1 MSLRDHEPISFN
13 QFRGTFDRGEDESV
27 PPGFFKGSRNI
38 QFINQGIKTRDGSA
52 IDTAETGPIRR
63 IAIYKRIGEV
73 ARLLILN
80 NAGVLFDSI
89 THTAILTI
97 PAMSDFSMVSM
108 FNRAYITPHN
118 GLRGL
123 PGEKLYVY
131 EGSGVARPAGGT
143 APPPTGMQAAE
154 GVAGNFDPGI
164 HLFAVAF
171 ETASGYITPFG
182 SSCAISSTT
191 GGKKVDLSAIPTG
204 PLGTVARVLMGTK
217 DVAINGVFSGDFN
230 NQTWYVIP
238 DGRIP
243 DNSTT
248 VKTVSYFDAD
258 LQSDISYLSE
268 QMGSI
273 PAGVG
278 VNIYRGRL
286 IIWGED
292 VNESIVRASA
302 IGQPESFDEADGFV
316 TINPG
321 DSGGGVRFCF
331 EYRTQLICCKS
342 QRSYITQ
349 DNGDNAGS
357 WKVDALDKSVGTECH
372 GVGKILDFGEDVRD
386 RAFIADRSGLQ
397 LYTGTFSDTEVTS
410 NISDVW
416 DRINKAVFHKV
427 EVAVDPLKGLT
438 YVACPLDVATENNA
452 IIVVDWSEGLTVEDI
467 RFTIWEFPYR
477 PQTVV
482 VDVNEAD
489 KESVMKFAGLDSI
502 NVFKIVENLK
512 LDNNLAIDTWVE
524 FPLLPQDDDWPVNHF
539 TGFRARI
546 KGVGYLLINLTSL
559 DDAQQVVVPPVTL
572 NPQPG
577 RPLFRGFNFTSE
589 RCSVK
594 LRTNQSGNYFMM
606 TNFNLYYKLLWSTRA
621 E

>member
-1 MSLRDHEPISFN
+1 MSTRDHEPISFS

-27 PPGFFKGSRNI
+27 PPGFFKASRNI
-38 QFINQGIKTRDGSA
+38 QFINQGIKTRDGSG
-52 IDTAETGPIRR
+52 IDCSETGPIRR
-63 IAIYKRIGEV
+63 IAIYKRLGEV

-80 NAGVLFDSI
+80 DVGVLYDSI

-97 PAMSDFSMVSM
+97 PAMTDFSMVSM

-131 EGSGVARPAGGT
+131 EGSGVARVAGGV
-143 APPPTGMQAAE
+143 APPPVGMVAAE
-154 GVAGNFDPGI
+154 GAVGNFDKGI
-164 HLFAVAF
+164 HLFAVSY
-171 ETASGYITPFG
+171 ETISGYITPFG
-182 SSCAISSTT
+182 SSCAISSES
-191 GGKKVDLSAIPTG
+191 GGKKVDLSSIPTG
-204 PLGTVARVLMGTK
+204 PIGTVARVIMATK
-217 DVAINGVFSGDFN
+217 DVSVNGVFSGDYN
-230 NQTWYVIP
+230 NQTWYFIP
-238 DGRIP
+238 GGRIP
-243 DNSTT
+243 DNSATT
-248 VKTVSYFDAD
+248 KTVEFFDAD
-258 LQSDISYLSE
+258 LQAESSYLLD
-268 QMGSI
+268 QMGAI

-286 IIWGED
+286 VIWGED

-302 IGQPESFDEADGFV
+302 IGQPESFDEADGFA

-349 DNGDNAGS
+349 DNGDNAGF

-410 NISDVW
+410 NISDIW
-416 DRINKAVFHKV
+416 DRINKKVFHKV

-438 YVACPLDVATENNA
+438 YVACPLDNATENNA
-452 IIVVDWSEGLTVEDI
+452 IILVDWSEGLSVENI

-489 KESVMKFAGLDSI
+489 KESVMKFAGLDSN
-502 NVFKIVENLK
+502 NVFRIVEDLK

-539 TGFRARI
+539 TGIRARI

-559 DDAQQVVVPPVTL
+559 DDVYQVIVPPVTL
-572 NPQPG
+572 NSTPG
-577 RPLFRGFNFTSE
+577 RPFWRGFNFTSE
-589 RCSVK
+589 RCSVR
-594 LRTNQSGNYFMM
+594 LRTNQAGSYFMM
-606 TNFNLYYKLLWSTRA
+606 TNFNLYYKVLWLTRA